1 MPSMGKLPDFK
12 FGKTLDS
19 YADKSRQ
26 KGMNLLIFAP
36 DKYSTR
42 EKTYQKG
49 RSFKSLT

>member
-36 DKYSTR
+36 DKYSTT
-42 EKTYQKG
+42 EKT
-49 RSFKSLT
+49 

>member
-12 FGKTLDS
+12 FGKTLYS

-26 KGMNLLIFAP
+26 KGRNLLIFAP

-42 EKTYQKG
+42 GKTYQKG